1 MSDRAVETGVPE
13 VPAGSGD
20 RGPRAGGAPAA
31 PFFAGRRRELQSL
44 RSDIERAGLDTL
56 SGRRAGR
63 TRLLLIAG
71 RPGSGRTALAE
82 ELARELAPAYPD
94 GVLRARL
101 EQPGGEQV
109 PTDRIVRDLLA
120 GLGRPAPP
128 PGAGEEDLAALLREA
143 LADRRILLLLDD
155 AGDPEQ
161 VEMLVPDTSGCLVVV
176 TGTGPLT
183 GVPNVRPCTI
193 GGLDPAASVQV
204 LTRLAGSTR
213 ITCDPCAADSL
224 VLECAGQPAVL
235 AMLGGWLAA
244 RPQASVADAVTGLRD
259 LPPEHSG
266 GGPAHY
272 PLSRALRLVHDG
284 LPQSTARV
292 LRLLSQAPAGYAD
305 AHITSA
311 LAGCSVAAAESVLES
326 LAQQGVLRPDGA
338 AVPGS
343 PALYRVPGCLAPLL
357 AGLARAVERP
367 AELRLARARLV
378 ERFVR
383 QLQCCRAAGEP
394 AGSPARERAADLPRA
409 LRFDS
414 AATAEAWLGSRLP
427 ALRATVRLALEDGQL
442 DTQVRRLVAAL
453 ARTLLTHRGQEGAA
467 PELYPLHQLVL
478 AVADRCDLPLE
489 RAAAL
494 LNLADLDAGA
504 GRTPAALLRYRAAL
518 TAARAAAD
526 DPLICRALESLG
538 AAHQEQGDWARAADW
553 FGRALSLRLSQGEL
567 AEEARLY
574 ERLGAVH
581 IHAGEWDEAL
591 RQWRAAAAA
600 YRRLRDHQGHARS
613 LSETARVQEYA
624 GRLQESLRTIEEAM
638 ELARRTGDTRLRA
651 ALQLRMADAFDR
663 LGDPLAAGFH
673 RATAGRL
680 LGDHPE

>member
-1 MSDRAVETGVPE
+1 MT
-13 VPAGSGD
+13 
-20 RGPRAGGAPAA
+20 
-31 PFFAGRRRELQSL
+31 PFFAGRRRELQAL

-56 SGRRAGR
+56 SGRRASR

-94 GVLRARL
+94 GLLRARL

-109 PTDRIVRDLLA
+109 PTDRVVRDLLD
-120 GLGRPAPP
+120 GLGVQAPS
-128 PGAGEEDLAALLREA
+128 PGAGEDDLAAVLREA
-143 LADRRILLLLDD
+143 LAHRRILLLLDD

-161 VEMLVPDTSGCLVVV
+161 VEMLLPDSPDCLVVA
-176 TGTGPLT
+176 TGAGPLT
-183 GVPNVRPCTI
+183 GIANVRPCTI
-193 GGLDPAASVQV
+193 GGLDPAASVQF

-213 ITCDPCAADSL
+213 ITGDPCAADSL
-224 VLECAGQPAVL
+224 GEECAGQPAVL

-244 RPQASVADAVTGLRD
+244 RPLASVADAVTQLRE
-259 LPPEHSG
+259 LPPGHAG
-266 GGPAHY
+266 GAPGRD
-272 PLSRALRLVHDG
+272 PLRRALRLVHDG
-284 LPQSTARV
+284 LPPTAARV
-292 LRLLSQAPAGYAD
+292 LRLLALAPAGYAD

-311 LAGCSVAAAESVLES
+311 LAGCSVPAAQSLLES
-326 LAQQGVLRPDGA
+326 LVLQGVLRPHGA
-338 AVPGS
+338 TVPGS

-357 AGLARAVERP
+357 AGLSRAVERP

-378 ERFVR
+378 ERIVR

-394 AGSPARERAADLPRA
+394 AGSPARARVAELPRA
-409 LRFDS
+409 LRFPS
-414 AATAEAWLGSRLP
+414 GEAAAAWLASRLP
-427 ALRATVRLALEDGQL
+427 ALRATARLALEDGQL

-489 RAAAL
+489 KAAAL

-504 GRTPAALLRYRAAL
+504 GRTAAAIVRYRAAL

-526 DPLICRALESLG
+526 DPLTCRALESLG
-538 AAHQEQGDWARAADW
+538 GAHQEQEDWARAADW
-553 FGRALSLRLSQGEL
+553 FGRALSLRLSRGEL

-591 RQWRAAAAA
+591 RQWRAAASA
-600 YRRLRDHQGHARS
+600 YRRLRDHQGHARA

-624 GRLQESLRTIEEAM
+624 GRPQDALRTIEEAM
-638 ELARRTGDTRLRA
+638 ELARRAGDDRLRA

-663 LGDPLAAGFH
+663 LGDPLAAGLH
-673 RATAGRL
+673 RGAAERL
-680 LGDHPE
+680 LGDHPESACEIRSTSARD